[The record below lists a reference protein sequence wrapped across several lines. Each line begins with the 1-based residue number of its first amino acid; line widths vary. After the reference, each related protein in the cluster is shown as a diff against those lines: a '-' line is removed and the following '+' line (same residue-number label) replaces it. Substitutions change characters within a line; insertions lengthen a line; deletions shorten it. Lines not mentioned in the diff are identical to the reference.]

1 MNQRQRKK
9 LRRNLYCDLIN
20 DVALEI
26 SLDSYWRGVIFA
38 AGYNSPIEF
47 GFYDSERLPEYIKNK
62 IICNKLKFTVQKVSS
77 CNKKFDDGL
86 VIFKFQSAEFKDIVD
101 YSGNNPNVI

>member
-1 MNQRQRKK
+1 MNGRQRKK
-9 LRRNLYCDLIN
+9 LCRKLYCGLIN

-26 SLDSYWRGVIFA
+26 SLDSYWRGIIFA

-47 GFYDSERLPEYIKNK
+47 GSDDSEKLPEYIKNQ
-62 IICNKLKFTVQKVSS
+62 IICNKLKFIVRKVSS
-77 CNKKFDDGL
+77 CGENFDDGL

-101 YSGNNPNVI
+101 YSGNNPDVI